1 MKKLLDLFK
10 TKPKPKP
17 KRKRLSVDRSKCI
30 KPGIVAPKSGQ
41 YLEVGSRGGARREVT
56 AVKGRPLPPPSA
68 KGSTYILVDATK
80 NKSGK

>member
-1 MKKLLDLFK
+1 MKILSLFK
-10 TKPKPKP
+10 TKNGKKPKQ
-17 KRKRLSVDRSKCI
+17 RLSIDKSKCI

-41 YLEVGSRGGARREVT
+41 YLEVGPRGGARREIT

>member
-1 MKKLLDLFK
+1 MKTILNLFK
-10 TKPKPKP
+10 AKKNEPKQK
-17 KRKRLSVDRSKCI
+17 KRLSIDKSKRI

-41 YLEVGSRGGARREVT
+41 YLEVGPRGGARREVT

-68 KGSTYILVDATK
+68 KGSTYVLVDATK

>member
-1 MKKLLDLFK
+1 MKKILNLFK
-10 TKPKPKP
+10 TKNEQTPK
-17 KRKRLSVDRSKCI
+17 KRLSIDKSKRI
-30 KPGIVAPKSGQ
+30 KPGTVAPKSGQ
-41 YLEVGSRGGARREVT
+41 YLEIGPRGGGRREIT

>member
-1 MKKLLDLFK
+1 MRTILSLFK
-10 TKPKPKP
+10 TKNGKKT
-17 KRKRLSVDRSKCI
+17 KKRLSIDRSKCI

-41 YLEVGSRGGARREVT
+41 YLEVGPRGGARREVT